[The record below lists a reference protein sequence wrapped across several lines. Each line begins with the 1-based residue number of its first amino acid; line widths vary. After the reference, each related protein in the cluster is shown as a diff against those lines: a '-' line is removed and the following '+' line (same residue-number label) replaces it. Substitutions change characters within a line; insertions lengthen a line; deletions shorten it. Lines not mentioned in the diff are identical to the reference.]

1 MGIGSR
7 DVISCLSSDTV
18 LSAMKLMSEQGLSS
32 VAVTDVEG
40 GDLLSAVSVTDIA
53 RVCTILSGLTGIY

>member
-1 MGIGSR
+1 
-7 DVISCLSSDTV
+7 
-18 LSAMKLMSEQGLSS
+18 MKLMSEQGLSS

>member
-1 MGIGSR
+1 
-7 DVISCLSSDTV
+7 
-18 LSAMKLMSEQGLSS
+18 MKLMSEQGLSS

-53 RVCTILSGLTGIY
+53 RVCTFPSGLIGYILTSLYSS